1 MAVNFSISPE
11 KEASKLSFLQRQ
23 FFDKVPA
30 VSRHDVNLAGKT
42 AIITGS
48 NAGLG
53 LECARQLL
61 DLGLSKLIL
70 AVRSEPRGQSAL
82 AELSRGRDLKPNAI
96 EVWKLDLSSYDSV
109 IKFAERAK
117 SLEHLDLVILNA
129 GIFKV
134 TEAFHSGTGY
144 EEDVQINYLSNALLI
159 SLLLPT
165 LIAKKRSTTSTPG
178 RIVLVSS
185 DIAGWCNFPER
196 TSSPLLPSFKH
207 KMGKWDMAERYGTSK
222 LLGQLFLVELSKRVD
237 PTEALLT
244 CCNPGM
250 CYGSGLSQEL
260 PAVGRAA
267 MWLLQRIV
275 GRSCAVGARVYV
287 HAAVTLGKEVHG
299 QYVEDKTL
307 HPLAPLIYKPEG
319 QQLAASL
326 FEETLQ
332 ELDFAGVREELGG
345 LSKASGK
352 AWL

>member
-1 MAVNFSISPE
+1 MAVTFSVSPE

-30 VSRHDVNLAGKT
+30 VSRRDVNLAGKT
-42 AIITGS
+42 AIVTGS

-144 EEDVQINYLSNALLI
+144 EEDVQINYLSNTLLI

-165 LIAKKRSTTSTPG
+165 LIAKKRSTSAPG

-196 TSSPLLPSFKH
+196 TSSPILPSFKH

-307 HPLAPLIYKPEG
+307 HP
-319 QQLAASL
+319 
-326 FEETLQ
+326 
-332 ELDFAGVREELGG
+332 
-345 LSKASGK
+345 
-352 AWL
+352 